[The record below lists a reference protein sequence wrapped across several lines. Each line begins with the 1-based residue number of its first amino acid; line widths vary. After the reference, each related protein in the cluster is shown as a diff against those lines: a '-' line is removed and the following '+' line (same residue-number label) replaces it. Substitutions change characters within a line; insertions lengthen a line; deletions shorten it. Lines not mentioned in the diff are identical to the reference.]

1 MKLKKPKFWDY
12 KKPNILSILLLP
24 FTIPIIINNFF
35 NELIKKTNNHIQNRD
50 DYNLK
55 TICVGNIYVGGTG
68 KTPSSIKI
76 SQILNKLK
84 YKTVFIKKNYTD
96 SYDEYSL
103 LKKYGDVLSK
113 SKRIDSLTRANKISD
128 VAIFDDGLQ
137 DTSINYDLRFVC
149 FNIKNF
155 IGNEM
160 LIPAGPLREKISSL
174 KKYDAVLLNGNDENS
189 DEIISKIKKQN
200 KNIKIFESTYI
211 LVNLDKLDKKNK
223 YVAFAGIGI
232 PENFYTTL
240 IKNNFNI
247 VKFIDY
253 PDHWKYNYKEIKK
266 IIDIA
271 KDMNAKIITTE
282 KDYLRLENC
291 NIPKKENI
299 EFIKMELK
307 IKNEDELIYFLKT
320 SI

>member
-103 LKKYGDVLSK
+103 LKKYGDVLSN

-232 PENFYTTL
+232 PKNFYTTL
-240 IKNNFNI
+240 INSGVNI
-247 VKFIDY
+247 VKFIEY
-253 PDHWKYNYKEIKK
+253 PDHWKYDYKEIKK